1 MISVSFIVK
10 KIGEVCG
17 YISLPDKRGIY
28 RQFAVIPMS
37 GVNNVFGGYTNIK
50 LVNGAEEHSGGLMDV
65 YGHQVQPAYEY
76 EEEDGVTTNVLDF
89 HIFLN
94 EKAD

>member
-1 MISVSFIVK
+1 MISVAFVIK
-10 KIGEVCG
+10 EIWEICG
-17 YISLPDKRGIY
+17 YISLPDEKGIY
-28 RQFAVIPMS
+28 RQFAVIPTS
-37 GVNNVFGGYTNIK
+37 GVNNVFGGYANIK

-65 YGHQVQPAYEY
+65 YGHQVQSSY
-76 EEEDGVTTNVLDF
+76 EEEDGEVTDILDL

>member
-1 MISVSFIVK
+1 MISVSFIVRE
-10 KIGEVCG
+10 IEEICG
-17 YISLPDKRGIY
+17 YISIPDKDGIY

-37 GVNNVFGGYTNIK
+37 GVNNVFGGYANIK

-65 YGHQVQPAYEY
+65 YGHQVQSSY
-76 EEEDGVTTNVLDF
+76 EEEDGEVTDILDL

>member
-1 MISVSFIVK
+1 MISVSFVVK

-17 YISLPDKRGIY
+17 YVSLPDKDGIY

-37 GVNNVFGGYTNIK
+37 GVNDIFGGYASIK

-65 YGHQVQPAYEY
+65 YGHQVQAVY
-76 EEEDGVTTNVLDF
+76 EEEDGEVTDILNIC
-89 HIFLN
+89 IFLH
-94 EKAD
+94 ED

>member
-1 MISVSFIVK
+1 MISVSFVVK

-17 YISLPDKRGIY
+17 YISIPDKDGIY

-37 GVNNVFGGYTNIK
+37 GVNNCFGGYASIILAYNDD
-50 LVNGAEEHSGGLMDV
+50 EEYQGGLFDV
-65 YGHQVQPAYEY
+65 YGHQVQAVY
-76 EEEDGVTTNVLDF
+76 EEDNGDVTDVLDL

>member
-1 MISVSFIVK
+1 MISVAFVIK
-10 KIGEVCG
+10 EIGEICG
-17 YISLPDKRGIY
+17 YISLPDEKGIY
-28 RQFAVIPMS
+28 RQFAVIPTS
-37 GVNNVFGGYTNIK
+37 GVNNVFGGYANIK

-65 YGHQVQPAYEY
+65 YGHQVQSSY
-76 EEEDGVTTNVLDF
+76 EEEDGEVTDILDL

>member
-1 MISVSFIVK
+1 MISVSFVVK

-17 YISLPDKRGIY
+17 YVSLPDKDGIY

-37 GVNNVFGGYTNIK
+37 GVNNVFGGYASIK

-65 YGHQVQPAYEY
+65 YGHQVQSSY
-76 EEEDGVTTNVLDF
+76 EEEDGEVTDILDL